1 MYGNFRKAS
10 NITKNKF
17 NSELIY
23 SKKHLKLEKKFKN
36 GGFQCLYA
44 PIILVD

>member
-10 NITKNKF
+10 NIIKNKF

-23 SKKHLKLEKKFKN
+23 SKKHLKLEK
-36 GGFQCLYA
+36 
-44 PIILVD
+44 ILKTEAFNVYMLQ